1 MDFIMSIPDKDHLER
16 EEVLK
21 LLREIHVKPEMTQ
34 RELSSRLGISLG
46 KVNFI
51 LRALIGRGLVKVSN
65 FTKSDNKRAYLYFLT
80 PHGIEE
86 KARTT
91 HLFLMRKMEE
101 YERLEGEI
109 QELKRELRDSGTTHG
124 GEVKKNQ

>member
-1 MDFIMSIPDKDHLER
+1 MPIPNKDHLER
-16 EEVLK
+16 EEVFQ
-21 LLREIHVKPEMTQ
+21 LLREIHDKPEMTQ

-51 LRALIGRGLVKVSN
+51 LRALIGRELVKVSN

-91 HLFLMRKMEE
+91 HLFLLKKMEE
-101 YERLEGEI
+101 YERLRDEI
-109 QELKRELRDSGTTHG
+109 QELKRELRDSGQTEV
-124 GEVKKNQ
+124 GEVKKNP

>member
-1 MDFIMSIPDKDHLER
+1 MPITDKDHLDH

-21 LLREIHVKPEMTQ
+21 LLREIHDKPEMTQ

-51 LRALIGRGLVKVSN
+51 LQALISRGLVKVSN
-65 FTKSDNKRAYLYFLT
+65 FTKSDNKRAYLYYLT

-91 HLFLMRKMEE
+91 YLFLQRKMEE
-101 YERLEGEI
+101 YERLEMEI
-109 QELKRELRDSGTTHG
+109 QQLKQELQRSDTGSG
-124 GEVKKNQ
+124 EAK

>member
-1 MDFIMSIPDKDHLER
+1 MPISDKDHLNH

-21 LLREIHVKPEMTQ
+21 LLREIHDKPEMTQ

-51 LRALIGRGLVKVSN
+51 LQALISRGLVKVSN
-65 FTKSDNKRAYLYFLT
+65 FTKSDNKKAYLYFLT

-91 HLFLMRKMEE
+91 YLFLQRKMEE
-101 YERLEGEI
+101 YERLEMEI
-109 QELKRELRDSGTTHG
+109 RQLKQELQLSDIPGSG
-124 GEVKKNQ
+124 EAK